1 MTGLVSMSRVAGGT
15 KGVPRAP
22 KWTSAKSKKLGVRS
36 TSVQAASAPAPSP
49 SDGGPKDSETFST
62 RRPRKWKQVEQMF
75 EHALFSC
82 RYMVLAAVVGSILMS
97 LMLFT
102 CGILQVWE
110 ASKVVVLSIFQH
122 GHIAEAADL
131 SLSSVEAMDLFLT
144 GIVTFIFGTGV
155 YELFLSNIKV
165 AEQSNQKQQQEEKPG
180 WMSVK
185 GIDDLEMRLGKV
197 VITVLIVQL
206 MAVAKSLQVSTPVHM
221 MYMGIAF
228 FLAAAGLSLLTWVE
242 KAHK

>member
-1 MTGLVSMSRVAGGT
+1 MTGLVSMSLVAGGA
-15 KGVPRAP
+15 KAVLRVR
-22 KWTSAKSKKLGVRS
+22 KWTSATSKKPFVRS
-36 TSVQAASAPAPSP
+36 TSVQAASASATSP
-49 SDGGPKDSETFST
+49 SEGAPKDSETIST
-62 RRPRKWKQVEQMF
+62 RRPRKWKQIEQMF

-102 CGILQVWE
+102 CGVLQVWE

-221 MYMGIAF
+221 MYMGVAF

>member
-1 MTGLVSMSRVAGGT
+1 
-15 KGVPRAP
+15 
-22 KWTSAKSKKLGVRS
+22 
-36 TSVQAASAPAPSP
+36 
-49 SDGGPKDSETFST
+49 
-62 RRPRKWKQVEQMF
+62 VEHLF

-97 LMLFT
+97 FMLFT
-102 CGILQVWE
+102 CGILQVWG
-110 ASKVVVLSIFQH
+110 ASKVVVASILQH

-131 SLSSVEAMDLFLT
+131 SLSSVEAMDMFLT

-165 AEQSNQKQQQEEKPG
+165 AEQHNQGAEDEKPG

-242 KAHK
+242 KSHK